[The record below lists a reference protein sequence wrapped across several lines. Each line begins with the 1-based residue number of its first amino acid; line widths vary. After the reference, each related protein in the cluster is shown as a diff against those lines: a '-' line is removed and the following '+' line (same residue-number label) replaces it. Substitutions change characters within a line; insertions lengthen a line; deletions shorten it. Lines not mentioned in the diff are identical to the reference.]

1 MAAVEAVSLSRASAS
16 LSKPANRSAPGNGLS
31 PIGVPGLSVRAKA
44 SLGSRRCSAAG
55 EDKASAGAVAA
66 CGRALLQDSPPPAA
80 RLWVAGGA
88 GSRNFESSGL
98 SSNKTL
104 SFSRLSLRV
113 SSSCVRLKVK
123 LSDLRPSGDPVGGDG
138 KEAST
143 ESSPESTSSSN
154 VLGTL
159 CSGTA
164 AVPERAPRGAGAEAA
179 ADAAAR
185 LHSRAA
191 LSRLP
196 AGTALELLAL
206 LALPR
211 FGAARSLWGKCPRS
225 PSEAGLASSADC
237 ADIARSPAVLAARRI
252 GARFL
257 RSKEVASADCD
268 TLLVSTA
275 DPSVVLLPACCPG
288 KVAALPVALVHSCSL
303 SGMFSSD
310 CISLSSSST
319 VVRSF
324 AISASAAAS
333 AGPRRTPQAGRC
345 DLLCG
350 KAAATTL

>member
-16 LSKPANRSAPGNGLS
+16 LSKPASRSAPGNGLS
-31 PIGVPGLSVRAKA
+31 PIGVPGLSTRAES
-44 SLGSRRCSAAG
+44 SLGSRRCPAAG
-55 EDKASAGAVAA
+55 EDKASAGAAA
-66 CGRALLQDSPPPAA
+66 CSRASLQGSPPPAA

-179 ADAAAR
+179 DAAAR

-196 AGTALELLAL
+196 AGMALELLAL

-211 FGAARSLWGKCPRS
+211 LGAARSLWGRCPRS
-225 PSEAGLASSADC
+225 PSEAGLASSANC
-237 ADIARSPAVLAARRI
+237 AGIARSPAVLAARRI

-257 RSKEVASADCD
+257 CSTEVASADCD
-268 TLLVSTA
+268 ILLASTA
-275 DPSVVLLPACCPG
+275 DPSIVLLPACCPG
-288 KVAALPVALVHSCSL
+288 KVAALPVALVHSCSS

-319 VVRSF
+319 VVRSV